1 MENSR
6 QLETN
11 LYRYAVGQ
19 KVTVDVRRG
28 DQKLTMA
35 VAVAKRDDDPQRFAD
50 LVDPLK
56 NLVPKLGVLGI
67 AIDKRL
73 AAALPDL
80 RNSYGVVVA
89 ARAGDSPYGGDALAL
104 GDVIYSVNT
113 VAVTS
118 VDALNQ
124 AIDALKE
131 NDPLVLQVER
141 DGRLMYVSLEI
152 Q

>member
-1 MENSR
+1 
-6 QLETN
+6 
-11 LYRYAVGQ
+11 
-19 KVTVDVRRG
+19 
-28 DQKLTMA
+28 MA

-56 NLVPKLGVLGI
+56 NLVPKLGILGI
-67 AIDKRL
+67 GIDKKL
-73 AAALPDL
+73 AAMLPDL

-89 ARAGDSPYGGDALAL
+89 AHAGQALYGGDALSL

-124 AIDALKE
+124 AIDGLK
-131 NDPLVLQVER
+131 DDYPLVLQVER
-141 DGRLMYVSLEI
+141 DGRLLYVTLEVE
-152 Q
+152 